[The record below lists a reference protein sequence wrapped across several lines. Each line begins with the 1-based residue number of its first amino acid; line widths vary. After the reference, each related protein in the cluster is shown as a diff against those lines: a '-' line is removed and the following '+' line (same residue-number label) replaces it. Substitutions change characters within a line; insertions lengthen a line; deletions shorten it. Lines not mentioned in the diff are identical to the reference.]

1 MSVVEF
7 SADSWQAS
15 SPGLQKSLAERGEAL
30 DALLQGLVNL
40 AESGTISGQGADAMR
55 AYIREVHVPIVQS
68 LLVCLSTFQTAIGVY
83 WSGYSQVDADGN
95 FWLVNDEYDAHVTQ
109 LDTGI
114 GRLRGFAADL
124 RSIAASASHLVSL
137 DGAGAGAADNA
148 AEGFERMR
156 SIAKTQQETWAAYEA
171 TDPGFTQVKNLVA
184 EVNRVVANLGSLTV
198 GQGRS
203 YLPGSFTVTL
213 RTLGELTGGMLE
225 YCQQNREVASDG
237 WQALFSGYV
246 DDVEAEA
253 ERQRKEDAV
262 SGLLWDGLQ
271 TVAGAV
277 LVTVGVVG
285 TPFSAGLSLAL
296 AGLGGSLIAGGVNSA
311 IDHAT
316 IASTGEGLNLV
327 GMASQGIGQ
336 WYDVTLAQPAIASGD
351 HDLQFLVGAGSG
363 LGDQVSGA
371 LQLNMHDTVTG
382 VFTLATNGEAFSQ
395 FWNQLTTT
403 AGKAASGDAFV
414 LGQIAGNLLPLGALT
429 KATTLDNLLTKTDD
443 LGRLTTKAD
452 DLGGLTTK
460 ADDLGFGNPV
470 TIAAASDA
478 TSALDWLKNHLG
490 AGGVTVSD
498 EFTPTIRP
506 LDPIDGSTV
515 KSYSV
520 DQPGGNDVP
529 GPVKQ
534 YRTGWLPKR
543 GEPNSFGY
551 DSDGVRLPYAN
562 SRPDYV
568 PGQVEEVWNAT
579 RDKQLADIEVGRL
592 GSPPSLPGPDQLWV
606 KNKSGD
612 WKLIEWR
619 PGEPRAGLW
628 DMGHIPRA
636 EYSKLRNQYLS
647 HKITKEEFLD
657 EYHNAEKY
665 QVEDPG
671 RNRSHIDEQLN

>member
-1 MSVVEF
+1 
-7 SADSWQAS
+7 
-15 SPGLQKSLAERGEAL
+15 
-30 DALLQGLVNL
+30 
-40 AESGTISGQGADAMR
+40 
-55 AYIREVHVPIVQS
+55 
-68 LLVCLSTFQTAIGVY
+68 
-83 WSGYSQVDADGN
+83 
-95 FWLVNDEYDAHVTQ
+95 
-109 LDTGI
+109 
-114 GRLRGFAADL
+114 
-124 RSIAASASHLVSL
+124 SHLVSL

-156 SIAKTQQETWAAYEA
+156 SIAKTQQEAWAAYEA
-171 TDPGFTQVKNLVA
+171 TDPGFAQVKNLVA
-184 EVNRVVANLGSLTV
+184 EVNRVVANLGSLTA

-203 YLPGSFTVTL
+203 YLPGSFTLTL

-225 YCQQNREVASDG
+225 YCRTNQQVASDG

-246 DDVEAEA
+246 DDVEADA

-277 LVTVGVVG
+277 LVAVGVVG
-285 TPFSAGLSLAL
+285 TPFSAGVSLAL

-414 LGQIAGNLLPLGALT
+414 LGQIAGNLLPLGAAA
-429 KATTLDNLLTKTDD
+429 KVTTLDNLLTKTDD
-443 LGRLTTKAD
+443 LGRLVTKAD
-452 DLGGLTTK
+452 DL
-460 ADDLGFGNPV
+460 DFGKHV

-478 TSALDWLKNHLG
+478 TSAMDWLKNHLG
-490 AGGVTVSD
+490 AGRVTVSD

-515 KSYSV
+515 KSRGGGERESGTPGEKTEVLDPFDPDRQGALLPNVRYRASAPGTNHHYV
-520 DQPGGNDVP
+520 YETNAEGLIERVIVENLHLKPTGRPRFKHDPNTPGKLPTDDAGHLIADVFDGSPELNNLVSQAKALNRGAGSEWTAMERDWRDALSDVPPRAVTDIEIEILYDGGKRPIALDVKYEIGGKPGGNYFPNPVP
-529 GPVKQ
+529 
-534 YRTGWLPKR
+534 
-543 GEPNSFGY
+543 N
-551 DSDGVRLPYAN
+551 
-562 SRPDYV
+562 
-568 PGQVEEVWNAT
+568 
-579 RDKQLADIEVGRL
+579 
-592 GSPPSLPGPDQLWV
+592 
-606 KNKSGD
+606 
-612 WKLIEWR
+612 
-619 PGEPRAGLW
+619 
-628 DMGHIPRA
+628 
-636 EYSKLRNQYLS
+636 
-647 HKITKEEFLD
+647 
-657 EYHNAEKY
+657 
-665 QVEDPG
+665 
-671 RNRSHIDEQLN
+671 ID

>member
-1 MSVVEF
+1 MSSVVEF

-40 AESGTISGQGADAMR
+40 AESGTISGQGTDAMR
-55 AYIREVHVPIVQS
+55 AYIREVHVPVVQS

-95 FWLVNDEYDAHVTQ
+95 FRLVNDEYDAHLTQ

-171 TDPGFTQVKNLVA
+171 TDPGFGQVNNLVA

-203 YLPGSFTVTL
+203 YLPGSFTLTL

-237 WQALFSGYV
+237 WQAVFSGYV
-246 DDVEAEA
+246 DDVEAGA

-271 TVAGAV
+271 IVAGAV
-277 LVTVGVVG
+277 VVAVGVVG
-285 TPFSAGLSLAL
+285 TPFSAGVSLAL

-351 HDLQFLVGAGSG
+351 QDLQFLVGAGSG

-382 VFTLATNGEAFSQ
+382 VFTLATNGDAFSQ
-395 FWNQLTTT
+395 LWNQLTTI

-429 KATTLDNLLTKTDD
+429 KATTLDNVI
-443 LGRLTTKAD
+443 TKAD
-452 DLGGLTTK
+452 DLGGLITKSDDLGRLTTK

-470 TIAAASDA
+470 TIATASDT

-490 AGGVTVSD
+490 AGDTNVTD
-498 EFTPTIRP
+498 QFTPT
-506 LDPIDGSTV
+506 V
-515 KSYSV
+515 
-520 DQPGGNDVP
+520 
-529 GPVKQ
+529 
-534 YRTGWLPKR
+534 RTP
-543 GEPNSFGY
+543 
-551 DSDGVRLPYAN
+551 DGVDGIMPSRNPDWLNDLLARDDLPPWRTRVAEGQQFNYQNHHRYPVNELQLGNNKVLDSYIPGKEIVSRKNTQFAGIRLETGQQYIDEMLNKYP
-562 SRPDYV
+562 
-568 PGQVEEVWNAT
+568 PGAP
-579 RDKQLADIEVGRL
+579 I
-592 GSPPSLPGPDQLWV
+592 
-606 KNKSGD
+606 KSGGLLD
-612 WKLIEWR
+612 GDLILEV
-619 PGEPRAGLW
+619 PVQNKEISMDLLEYAASKEPPVIIRDVQG
-628 DMGHIPRA
+628 
-636 EYSKLRNQYLS
+636 
-647 HKITKEEFLD
+647 KIYESM
-657 EYHNAEKY
+657 
-665 QVEDPG
+665 VE
-671 RNRSHIDEQLN
+671 

>member
-1 MSVVEF
+1 MEF

-95 FWLVNDEYDAHVTQ
+95 FRLVNDEYDAHVTQ

-203 YLPGSFTVTL
+203 YLPGSFTLTL

-225 YCQQNREVASDG
+225 YCRTNQQVASDG

-246 DDVEAEA
+246 DDVEADA

-285 TPFSAGLSLAL
+285 TPFSAGVSLAL

-316 IASTGEGLNLV
+316 IASTGESLNLV
-327 GMASQGIGQ
+327 GMASQGIGH

-429 KATTLDNLLTKTDD
+429 KATTLDNLLTKADD

-452 DLGGLTTK
+452 DL
-460 ADDLGFGNPV
+460 DFGKHV

-478 TSALDWLKNHLG
+478 TSAMDWLKNHLG
-490 AGGVTVSD
+490 AGRVTVSD

-515 KSYSV
+515 KSRS
-520 DQPGGNDVP
+520 G
-529 GPVKQ
+529 
-534 YRTGWLPKR
+534 
-543 GEPNSFGY
+543 
-551 DSDGVRLPYAN
+551 
-562 SRPDYV
+562 
-568 PGQVEEVWNAT
+568 
-579 RDKQLADIEVGRL
+579 
-592 GSPPSLPGPDQLWV
+592 GPDFDAGNRGGGGDQLSADAGLLTL
-606 KNKSGD
+606 KQ
-612 WKLIEWR
+612 
-619 PGEPRAGLW
+619 GELPRAGESW
-628 DMGHIPRA
+628 RGQTEGGPGIWEKSPKRTGGIDYQEFITSMERGT
-636 EYSKLRNQYLS
+636 EYRVNGVHFDGYDPIRHVLTDAKDWQKYPPIAADFWQEGTLTEIKKQVAAAGDTPVEWHFSTEAAKQAVDLLLR
-647 HKITKEEFLD
+647 D
-657 EYHNAEKY
+657 EGFEGAIRTVHTPY
-665 QVEDPG
+665 
-671 RNRSHIDEQLN
+671 